1 MKRLWLGLAVILVVV
16 LGLVF
21 ALQRHAG
28 RAGKEVNVRASR
40 VSAPL
45 NAKRPERRVTAP
57 VPGTPIRQLND
68 MQRATFRQIAAQYAA
83 NARFPPWSVPLNAQ
97 QWTLLHPNAS
107 IPVRVPLQLPA
118 GRAELAVVLAHATL
132 FSDQPIKVRASLSA
146 SPDTL
151 AGIDRVEARIL
162 TLSGRVLDHFAM
174 QASSL
179 PLTGTRNFKGQL
191 AADSTRDWPRSLRV
205 QVSVEVNGNLLQ
217 VLAPFRYQK
226 PQAILETVGPAYVNG
241 ANLVIPL
248 HFEHVHAGYYRIQAN
263 LLDARLGIPVAHL
276 VSNGQ
281 LDFGGDGLV
290 LRCHVSV
297 LKAQRAPGPYRLS
310 GFLIEH
316 MPDRPGTPTLLGR
329 SAKTSYPVR
338 GFPLSDY
345 ADRPYRNLEVQ
356 ARLRFLRRL
365 GSPNR
370 G

>member
-1 MKRLWLGLAVILVVV
+1 MKRIWLVLVVV
-16 LGLVF
+16 LVAALTVVF
-21 ALQRHAG
+21 AVQRHAG
-28 RAGKEVNVRASR
+28 WTDKEASVRVPR
-40 VSAPL
+40 VSTPVIVKMPRKLA
-45 NAKRPERRVTAP
+45 TAP
-57 VPGTPIRQLND
+57 APVSPALQLND
-68 MQRATFRQIAAQYAA
+68 MQRATFRQIAVQYAA
-83 NARFPPWSVPLNAQ
+83 NARFPPWSVPLGPR

-107 IPVRVPLQLPA
+107 IPVRIPLQLSS
-118 GRAELAVVLAHATL
+118 GRAELAVALAHATL

-146 SPDTL
+146 PADTL
-151 AGIDRVEARIL
+151 AGIDRVEAHIV

-174 QASSL
+174 QLSSRQ
-179 PLTGTRNFKGQL
+179 PAGARDYEGQL
-191 AADSTRDWPRSLRV
+191 AADSTRNWPRTLRV
-205 QVSVEVNGNLLQ
+205 QVSVKVNGQPLQ
-217 VLAPFRYQK
+217 VLAPFRYEK
-226 PQAILETVGPAYVNG
+226 PQALLEGVGPAYVNG

-248 HFEHVHAGYYRIQAN
+248 HFEHVHAGYYRVQAN

-276 VSNGQ
+276 VGSGQ
-281 LDFGGDGLV
+281 LNFGGDGLV

-329 SAKTSYPVR
+329 SVKASYPVQ